1 MKDDF
6 RCTAETF
13 MADARTLHGAG
24 RYRNACYLAGYVV
37 ECTLKAL
44 IEASGRGAAAH
55 THDLLS
61 LRERLA
67 QLSLMAGQS
76 VAKYGDPLQFAP
88 TITRRRPPPP
98 SSRGRTKHFCDWD
111 PGHRY
116 DGSRWGDPA
125 KSSAYVAEAERAL
138 SILSQL
144 LLDGGIR

>member
-6 RCTAETF
+6 RRTAETF
-13 MADARTLHGAG
+13 MADARTLRGSG
-24 RYRNACYLAGYVV
+24 RHRNACYLAGYVV

-67 QLSLMAGQS
+67 ELSLLAGQS

-88 TITRRRPPPP
+88 TITKMRPPVR
-98 SSRGRTKHFCDWD
+98 SIGSRMKHLCDWD

-125 KSSAYVAEAERAL
+125 KSSAYVAEAERAI
-138 SILSQL
+138 SILNQL
-144 LLDGGIR
+144 LLDGGLR